1 MAGRRATRGAT
12 LRGWSAAAGKGGETR
27 ASAGLRRPRLCPA
40 GRTEEVGT
48 HPPRTPR
55 SGAADRGREPPGA
68 ARATARPAESCQ
80 AGALRRP
87 PALAAAC
94 GAQPGTPPA
103 YLSARLRPLE
113 GPGWEAGSGR
123 PLRKALVTWG
133 VAGGWAAFRTG
144 GGRQD
149 EEAEGG
155 RGGRAAGIRRP
166 RPWQVGGLAGRCRHS
181 GGSRCGGG
189 GGGGGCSCGS
199 LRIFLGLAQDGGAA
213 CTGFPVTLAMGRT
226 TKEGGRMR
234 AQPAEPGRGWWRL
247 T

>member
-12 LRGWSAAAGKGGETR
+12 LRGCSTAAGKGGETR
-27 ASAGLRRPRLCPA
+27 ACGGRGCAPQVGRMRWEHTLPARL
-40 GRTEEVGT
+40 G
-48 HPPRTPR
+48 
-55 SGAADRGREPPGA
+55 
-68 ARATARPAESCQ
+68 
-80 AGALRRP
+80 
-87 PALAAAC
+87 
-94 GAQPGTPPA
+94 
-103 YLSARLRPLE
+103 ARLR
-113 GPGWEAGSGR
+113 AGSASRPGRRGRQLAPRSPVRPAPSADPRAGRGLRGPARDAARLPLGSPPPLGRAGLGGWLRR

-144 GGRQD
+144 EGRQD

-155 RGGRAAGIRRP
+155 RGGREAGIRQP
-166 RPWQVGGLAGRCRHS
+166 RPWQVGGLAGGCRHS
-181 GGSRCGGG
+181 GGSR

-199 LRIFLGLAQDGGAA
+199 LRIFLGLAQDGGAP

>member
-1 MAGRRATRGAT
+1 MAGRRDTRGET

-27 ASAGLRRPRLCPA
+27 ACGGRGCAPQAGQRWEHTLPARLGAGLRAGSASRPGRRGRQLAPQSPVGPAPSADPRA
-40 GRTEEVGT
+40 GRGLRGQ
-48 HPPRTPR
+48 PR
-55 SGAADRGREPPGA
+55 
-68 ARATARPAESCQ
+68 
-80 AGALRRP
+80 
-87 PALAAAC
+87 
-94 GAQPGTPPA
+94 TPPA

-113 GPGWEAGSGR
+113 GPGPEAGSGR
-123 PLRKALVTWG
+123 PLRKASVTWG

-155 RGGRAAGIRRP
+155 RGGRAAGIGRP
-166 RPWQVGGLAGRCRHS
+166 RPWQVGGLAGGCRRS
-181 GGSRCGGG
+181 GGSR

-199 LRIFLGLAQDGGAA
+199 LRIFLGLAQDGGAP

-234 AQPAEPGRGWWRL
+234 AQPAEPGRGWRRP